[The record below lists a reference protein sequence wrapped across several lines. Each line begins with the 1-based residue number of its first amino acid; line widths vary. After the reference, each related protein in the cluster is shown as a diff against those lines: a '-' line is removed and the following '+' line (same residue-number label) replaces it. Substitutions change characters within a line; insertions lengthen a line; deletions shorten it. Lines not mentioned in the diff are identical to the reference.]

1 MATIK
6 IGVQIRPQHTTWE
19 AYRDAWLW
27 ADEAGIDV
35 IYSWDHFFPLFGT
48 QPDNP
53 YRTYHFEAWTL
64 QAALGAQTK
73 RAQVSCLVHSVG
85 YRNPAL
91 LSNMAKTLDHITN
104 GRYVLGI
111 GAGWA
116 QRDYDEFGYEF
127 GAVRDRL
134 DALERALP
142 RIERRLARVNPPPLR
157 EHIPILIGGG
167 GVKRTLKLV
176 ARHADIWHAFGSVD
190 VFREKSAI
198 LEEHCAAEGRDP
210 AEIERSWAV
219 GSRMGDDPDALR
231 AAGVM
236 HLIIGITGNVS
247 GYDLGPLRELVQWR
261 DAVIA

>member
-1 MATIK
+1 
-6 IGVQIRPQHTTWE
+6 VQIRPQHTTWE

-53 YRTYHFEAWTL
+53 YRTFHFEAWTL

-104 GRYVLGI
+104 GRFVLGI

-116 QRDYDEFGYEF
+116 QRDYDEYGYEF
-127 GAVRDRL
+127 GTRGSRL
-134 DALERALP
+134 KAFERGLA
-142 RIERRLARVNPPPLR
+142 IVKERWEQDVPKPVNGT
-157 EHIPILIGGG
+157 IPILVGGG
-167 GVKRTLKLV
+167 GEKVTLRIV
-176 ARHADIWHAFGSVD
+176 AQYADQWHTHGTPDAWA
-190 VFREKSAI
+190 RKSAI
-198 LEEHCAAEGRDP
+198 LDEWCAKVGRDP
-210 AEIERSWAV
+210 KTIERVSAAPADQF
-219 GSRMGDDPDALR
+219 GSLDAYVKR
-231 AAGVM
+231 GASQ
-236 HLIIGITGNVS
+236 LIYGWD
-247 GYDLGPLRELVQWR
+247 YPWDRRPLQELLAWR
-261 DAVIA
+261 DRVNASR